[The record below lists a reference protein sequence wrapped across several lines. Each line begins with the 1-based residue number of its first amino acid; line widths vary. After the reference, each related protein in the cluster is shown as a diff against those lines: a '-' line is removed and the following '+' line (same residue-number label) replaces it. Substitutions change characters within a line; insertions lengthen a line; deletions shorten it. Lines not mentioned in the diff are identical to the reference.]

1 MGVGAPQ
8 SILEGVIRGIDM
20 FDCVLPT
27 RNGRNGS
34 LFTSSAKISI
44 TNAKYKNDF
53 TPLDNKC
60 NCYTCQN
67 FTRAY
72 LRHLYISKEILAS
85 VLGTIHNL
93 YFMSSLMKSIRL
105 ALLEDRLEE
114 FKEEFLL
121 NYLG

>member
-1 MGVGAPQ
+1 M
-8 SILEGVIRGIDM
+8 
-20 FDCVLPT
+20 
-27 RNGRNGS
+27 
-34 LFTSSAKISI
+34 
-44 TNAKYKNDF
+44 
-53 TPLDNKC
+53 
-60 NCYTCQN
+60 
-67 FTRAY
+67 
-72 LRHLYISKEILAS
+72 SKEILAS